1 MTRIVQLLGAVTG
14 TALGFAAGLALL
26 DRADDLVQPA
36 NAPAFLTAFVLTGFL
51 FGYLLTPYF
60 TVYPAHRAVERLG
73 EAGAGEFA
81 LGVAAIVVGLVMGL
95 LIGVPLASV
104 GGVLGSF
111 GPPVVAVALAGV
123 MLAATLYK
131 RDVLLAAFDGILAPP
146 ARRRAPGNRVVVD
159 TSAVI
164 DGRILDIAR
173 TGFILGTL
181 VVTRFVLDEL
191 QRIADSPDPLRR
203 QRGRRGLEMLAALQ
217 RDPVSPVEVSEGT
230 YPEVADVDAKLMAYA
245 REHRAAILTNDY
257 NLNRVAEL
265 QGIRVLNVNELAN
278 AVKSVVHPGEELRIR
293 IIQEGKEPGQG
304 VGYLEDGTMIV
315 VEGGVRFMNEETA
328 ISVTRVLQTVA
339 GRMIFAQPRREGG

>member
-1 MTRIVQLLGAVTG
+1 MTRIVQLLGALAG
-14 TALGFAAGLALL
+14 TALGFALGLALL
-26 DRADDLVQPA
+26 DRADALVQPV

-51 FGYLLTPYF
+51 FGYLLSPYL
-60 TVYPAHRAVERLG
+60 TIYPAHRAVERLE

-81 LGVAAIVVGLVMGL
+81 LGVAAIVIGLVMGL
-95 LIGVPLASV
+95 LIGVPLASL
-104 GGVLGSF
+104 GGLLGSV
-111 GPPVVAVALAGV
+111 GPPVIAVLLAAL
-123 MLAATLYK
+123 MFAATLFK
-131 RDVLLAAFDGILAPP
+131 RDVLLAAFDGVLGPP
-146 ARRRAPGNRVVVD
+146 ARRRVPSNRVVVD

-173 TGFILGTL
+173 TGFVLGTL
-181 VVTRFVLDEL
+181 VITRFVLDEL

-230 YPEVADVDAKLMAYA
+230 YPEVGEVDAKLMAYA
-245 REHRAAILTNDY
+245 REHQAAILTNDY

-278 AVKSVVHPGEELRIR
+278 AVKSVVHPGEELRVR
-293 IIQEGKEPGQG
+293 IIQDGKEAGQG

-315 VEGGVRFMNEETA
+315 VEGGVRFMNEETVVN
-328 ISVTRVLQTVA
+328 VTRVLQTVA
-339 GRMIFAQPRREGG
+339 GRMIFAQPRREEG